1 MPIYTAPSMSFI
13 DTYINAA
20 KDRTDRM
27 DNHRKEWFEGIG
39 NLAKGGVDAYK
50 WQQRKDILD
59 KADALDKREKEIL
72 TELARLKGERINDP
86 KDNIGAI
93 MQNTNWRGIPFPYKP
108 EADEFVPPK
117 GIGIYKKELLN
128 G

>member
-1 MPIYTAPSMSFI
+1 MGVYTAPSVSFI
-13 DTYINAA
+13 DTYINTA
-20 KDRTDRM
+20 KDRDSRTDA
-27 DNHRKEWFEGIG
+27 RKSQWFDGILSG
-39 NLAKGGVDAYK
+39 VKGGVDAYK
-50 WQQRKDILD
+50 WQQRKNILD
-59 KADALDKREKEIL
+59 RAGELDRREKEIL
-72 TELARLKGERINDP
+72 AELARLKGERINDP

-108 EADEFVPPK
+108 EAEEFVTPK

>member
-1 MPIYTAPSMSFI
+1 MAVYNAPSFSFI
-13 DTYINAA
+13 DAFSQAA
-20 KDRTDRM
+20 KYSDDKTDA
-27 DNHRKEWFEGIG
+27 RKKDWMEGFGAGI
-39 NLAKGGVDAYK
+39 KGGVDAYK
-50 WQQRKDILD
+50 WQQRKNVLS

-72 TELARLKGERINDP
+72 TEIARLKGEQINDP